1 MVSAAADALPPCP
14 CDWDRN
20 GGDTIAPRFT
30 ERGCAASLLPGQI
43 HLWTM
48 DIDLSVD
55 VPATTSPTDTP
66 MALLSAAELARASRL
81 RKRTRRAM
89 YLGGRIGMR
98 RLLSAYTGIANRR
111 LRFGY
116 GARGKPVLA
125 NALPGGE
132 LCFNYSL
139 SGAKALYALAW
150 NRQVGVDL
158 ECLPRKVNAASLAQR
173 KLSAAE
179 RRAWRALPHARQTR
193 AMLACW
199 TRKEAYGKALGVG
212 IRYTLN
218 QAPVCADL
226 STPVWQCEVRGLFD
240 GNGDDDGGGGGATQP
255 GARVLHGIQLLLPF
269 NAAAA
274 LVYDGDALK
283 APDGGESLR
292 AWHWRD

>member
-1 MVSAAADALPPCP
+1 MVSAAADALPPCS
-14 CDWDRN
+14 CDSN

-55 VPATTSPTDTP
+55 VPAGIPASASPTDTP

-81 RKRTRRAM
+81 RKRMRRAM

-125 NALPGGE
+125 NPLPGGE

-158 ECLPRKVNAASLAQR
+158 ECLPRKVNAASLARR

-179 RRAWRALPHARQTR
+179 RWAWRALPHERQTR

-218 QAPVCADL
+218 QASVCADL
-226 STPVWQCEVRGLFD
+226 NAAVWQCEVRGLFD
-240 GNGDDDGGGGGATQP
+240 GNGDGDGGDAQQS
-255 GARVLHGIQLLLPF
+255 GARVLHGIQLSLPF

-292 AWHWRD
+292 AWHWRG